1 MSHCHD
7 CSTAAPATECG
18 HLCELSLLNIILS
31 VFSHN
36 TVITVDNIVSS
47 VETTGQEMCRAV
59 STLNIINITTPC
71 PPPLQLHTSAAQLAI
86 AAEVITHHHFA
97 SPSL

>member
-7 CSTAAPATECG
+7 CSTAVIY
-18 HLCELSLLNIILS
+18 CELLLLKIILS

-36 TVITVDNIVSS
+36 TLITVHNIVSS
-47 VETTGQEMCRAV
+47 VETTGDVPSSVHTVTAEHYQHHNTM
-59 STLNIINITTPC
+59 STS
-71 PPPLQLHTSAAQLAI
+71 SAAAHLCCSSLHHVL